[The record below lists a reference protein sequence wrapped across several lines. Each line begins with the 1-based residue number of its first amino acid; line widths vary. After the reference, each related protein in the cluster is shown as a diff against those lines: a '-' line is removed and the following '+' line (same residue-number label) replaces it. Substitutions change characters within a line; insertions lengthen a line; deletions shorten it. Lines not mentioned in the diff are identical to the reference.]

1 MPVPNPASFLTPL
14 RMEKIGARR
23 WLLID
28 DLHFLSARY
37 GGIFVASRGFQTDLA
52 SIPRLLW
59 VVAPKVDLYD
69 AASVIHDASYGNALS
84 TLDGKRVFA
93 VKDVCDRLF
102 LEGMLSSGVSAWRAN
117 LMYSAV
123 KNFSEP
129 DGHPL
134 RYALPPPVDTRMMAV
149 YSG

>member
-1 MPVPNPASFLTPL
+1 MPDACFLTPL
-14 RMEKIGARR
+14 RVEKIGARR
-23 WLLID
+23 WLLTD
-28 DLHFLSARY
+28 DLYFQSARY
-37 GGIFVASRGFQTDLA
+37 GGVFVASRGFQTDLA

-84 TLDGKRVFA
+84 TSDGKRVFA

-102 LEGMLSSGVSAWRAN
+102 LEAMLCLGVSGWRAK

-134 RYALPPPVDTRMMAV
+134 RHALPPLVDVRMMAV